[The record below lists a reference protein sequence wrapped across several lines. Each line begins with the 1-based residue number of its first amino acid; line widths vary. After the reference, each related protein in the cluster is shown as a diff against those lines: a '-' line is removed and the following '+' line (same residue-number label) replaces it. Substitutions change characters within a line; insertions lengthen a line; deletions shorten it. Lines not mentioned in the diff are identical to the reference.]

1 PSPQP
6 MSRTRAPGSIISA
19 ISRRSRRNSS
29 GAEDAML
36 GPPASIPSG
45 NAALRSAISAPET
58 GQAVM
63 LGTAGQKA
71 AQCRE
76 QLRLVQQKRI
86 VALVGLDLDKADI
99 GRDRVQRMHQGAA
112 FRGREQPIA

>member
-1 PSPQP
+1 

-76 QLRLVQQKRI
+76 QLRLVQQNRI
-86 VALVGLDLDKADI
+86 VALVGPALAKADI
-99 GRDRVQRMHQGAA
+99 GRHPVPRMPRADAAQG
-112 FRGREQPIA
+112 RQD